1 MAAIPDFNDK
11 QIQIPRQQ
19 LFEKGFDWYSVGHYK
34 KPKLILQCFLLFCL
48 KERLQL

>member
-11 QIQIPRQQ
+11 QIQILQGSSYLKNLIGTLLDLQ
-19 LFEKGFDWYSVGHYK
+19 EAKI
-34 KPKLILQCFLLFCL
+34 ILQCFLLFCL